1 MNHITKKTLCIFVA
15 VLIAMVSAI
24 AFATEDVSI
33 TGTVNENYQIV
44 DDSGAIYDVEENEK
58 GDELLKLIG
67 KKVQVIGTL
76 IDADGIL
83 VISVASYTII
93 EE

>member
-1 MNHITKKTLCIFVA
+1 MNNIAKKTLYAFVA
-15 VLIAMVSAI
+15 VLIAMVSAL

-33 TGTVNENYQIV
+33 TGTVNENYQII
-44 DDSGAIYDVEENEK
+44 DDSGAIYEVEENEK